1 MVYLARKNGV
11 VVHHTNRDAMR
22 EMDGIEAAEMEVS
35 DEEFETAGSLARII
49 DGEIFLGKTEAEKK
63 REEAESEIRV
73 LKAKLLDTDY
83 IAAKIAEGS
92 ATAEDYAEKI
102 AERQEW
108 RAKINELE
116 EFLTA

>member
-22 EMDGIEAAEMEVS
+22 EMDGVEPEMEIS
-35 DEEFETAGSLARII
+35 DAEFEKAGSFARII